1 MAKPTLTMR
10 RLGRLLE
17 KLRKD
22 AGMTTEQVASTK
34 AINRKSL
41 RNLEEGTISVRW
53 PTCKVLAEIYGA
65 PSDVVQRVVDMA
77 MGAETR
83 GYREKSNAIGSP
95 DFQMFFELEPEA
107 SEIKVFDP
115 EVITGLLQTK
125 RYMTAVLKANPD
137 VGPSQ
142 IPDAIAMRRQRQK
155 NVFERDGDSPQITFV
170 TTEGVMQR
178 LVGGED
184 VRDEQLQHLS
194 TMVSDYGVDVRVIL
208 NSVGAYFPM
217 NGPFTLLESR
227 NDLDPPTVY
236 LESYRAC
243 EYIEEPEVVRSYRRV
258 FAMLVASSI
267 ELKRYLNDVT
277 LA

>member
-1 MAKPTLTMR
+1 MR